1 MLHIDEVRAWVAVLK
16 ITEAILPCPMC
27 QNHYRAWLKAN
38 PIAAFLAIRSPSA
51 FAEAAQAWLWRL
63 HNSINRDRNV
73 GEMTEEDAK
82 ALYASKTTKDI
93 QQALDRLLNVLAE
106 AKLQRLIDGVYT
118 REWRAKLAHLR
129 RLVGV

>member
-38 PIAAFLAIRSPSA
+38 PIVAFLAIRSPSA